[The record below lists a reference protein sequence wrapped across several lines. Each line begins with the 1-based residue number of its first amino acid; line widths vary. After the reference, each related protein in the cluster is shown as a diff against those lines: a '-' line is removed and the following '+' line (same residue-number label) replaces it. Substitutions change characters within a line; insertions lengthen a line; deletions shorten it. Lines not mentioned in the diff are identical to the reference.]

1 MTISTV
7 IHFFCQSSL
16 FLATGKLTTL
26 QAIAIY
32 SNSTKLVNFTAL
44 LQRSKKGKW
53 SSIQLFNYVSAV
65 ILRMR
70 IGEQFLLILIV
81 LFLSYRTIR
90 TIKISTHLSSF
101 TVIIRECCSTLY
113 VGLARAVSPTDTN
126 FQLNFLLTQLQESL
140 YEDLAV

>member
-1 MTISTV
+1 M
-7 IHFFCQSSL
+7 
-16 FLATGKLTTL
+16 L

-65 ILRMR
+65 FLRMR

-90 TIKISTHLSSF
+90 TIKIS
-101 TVIIRECCSTLY
+101 
-113 VGLARAVSPTDTN
+113 A
-126 FQLNFLLTQLQESL
+126 
-140 YEDLAV
+140 